1 MANTLKGLT
10 ALVTG
15 GGRGIGRAIALHLA
29 QNGANVAVSARTK
42 SQIESV
48 AEEIKNVGSTSL
60 AIIADAT
67 EEKSAKLPISKTI
80 ERFGRLDILINNVGG
95 RVPGSQDPFNEQPG
109 IFEANITLNLTSAHW
124 ATVEALP
131 SMRQHDFG
139 RIIMIGSGYS
149 KRSGGDLAYTAAKH
163 GLVGLTKAL
172 ASKVSDMNITVNT
185 LCPGWT
191 NTKLVDWEAMGRA
204 RGTSSGEAHQW
215 ASSNNLQ
222 NRVLEPEE
230 LGAMAVLLSSPQS
243 YGITGQVISVDGG
256 YKV

>member
-1 MANTLKGLT
+1 MNKLNGLT

-15 GGRGIGRAIALHLA
+15 GGRGIGRSIALHLA
-29 QNGANVAVSARTK
+29 RAGANVVISSRTK
-42 SQIESV
+42 SELDSVISEIEVAGGTGLSV
-48 AEEIKNVGSTSL
+48 VADVTNKES
-60 AIIADAT
+60 AI
-67 EEKSAKLPISKTI
+67 LPIKKAV
-80 ERFGRLDILINNVGG
+80 EHFGKLDILINNAGG
-95 RVPGSQDPFNEQPG
+95 RIVGNQDPFNEDPG
-109 IFEANITLNLTSAHW
+109 IFEANLVLNLTSAHW

-131 SMRQHDFG
+131 HMRQNNFG

-163 GLVGLTKAL
+163 GLVGLAKAL
-172 ASKVSDMNITVNT
+172 ASKVANMDVTVNV

-191 NTKLVDWEAMGRA
+191 NTDLVDWKAMGQA
-204 RGTSSGEAHQW
+204 RGTDATEAHQW

-222 NRVLEPEE
+222 NRVLEPDE
-230 LGAMAVLLSSPQS
+230 LGPMAVLLSSPES

>member
-1 MANTLKGLT
+1 MNKLDGLT

-15 GGRGIGRAIALHLA
+15 GGRGIGRSIALHLA
-29 QNGANVAVSARTK
+29 REGANVVISSRTE
-42 SQIESV
+42 SQLTSVISEIESIGSKGLPVV
-48 AEEIKNVGSTSL
+48 ADVSNQES
-60 AIIADAT
+60 AI
-67 EEKSAKLPISKTI
+67 LPINKTVD
-80 ERFGRLDILINNVGG
+80 RFGKLDILINNAGG
-95 RVPGSQDPFNEQPG
+95 RVPGNQDPFNEDSG
-109 IFEANITLNLTSAHW
+109 IFEANLVLNLTSAHW
-124 ATVEALP
+124 ATAEALP
-131 SMRQHDFG
+131 HMRANNFG

-163 GLVGLTKAL
+163 GLVGLAKAL

-191 NTKLVDWEAMGRA
+191 NTDLVDWKAMGKA
-204 RGTSSGEAHQW
+204 RGTDAAEAREW

-222 NRVLEPEE
+222 NRVLEPDE
-230 LGAMAVLLSSPQS
+230 LGPMAVLLSSAES